1 MDIESLK
8 RRIEAKKI
16 EIDKIQ
22 KKIQKLESKKT
33 KEGFLKENDW
43 IYGGAKSFEEAKKF
57 AIENNRLPVEES
69 YEDYIKSLDGDIK
82 RANRDLE
89 DAQSI
94 LNKYQSQID
103 NETSKEGTRNIKVIL
118 DFLKDWK
125 ERVYTIYEKAI
136 NDCFEMVRKLKD
148 AWGTEEYK
156 DLKKE
161 YSENLNGS
169 KTESGYKKEGKW
181 QFISPYISRYNNPTK
196 CLDRVK
202 KDLEDEAN
210 RKYDFIVKR
219 VNELVGEIKDASD
232 LRIGTKG
239 DLNGFIEGTNGTVHV
254 QTVEAGGYNKQI
266 FHFRTLFN
274 KLGG

>member
-8 RRIEAKKI
+8 RRIEAKKV

-33 KEGFLKENDW
+33 KEAYVKEYSW
-43 IYGGAKSFEEAKKF
+43 IYGGAKSFEEAKEY
-57 AIENNRLPVEES
+57 AERNSRLPIEDS

-82 RANRDLE
+82 SANRDLE
-89 DAQSI
+89 DAQST
-94 LNKYQSQID
+94 LNKYQSQVED
-103 NETSKEGTRNIKVIL
+103 NISKEGTRNIKIIL
-118 DFLKDWK
+118 DFLENWK
-125 ERVYTIYEKAI
+125 ERVYTIYEKAV
-136 NDCFEMVRKLKD
+136 NDCFEMKQKLRD
-148 AWGTEEYK
+148 AWGTEDY
-156 DLKKE
+156 DSLRKE
-161 YSENLNGS
+161 YNQNLNGS
-169 KTESGYKKEGKW
+169 KTESGYNKEGKW
-181 QFISPYISRYNNPTK
+181 QFISPYISRYRNASE

-202 KDLEDEAN
+202 KDINDEAN

-232 LRIGTKG
+232 LKIGAKG
-239 DLNGFIEGTNGTVHV
+239 DLNGFIEGTNGIVHV